1 MIFHVLSQ
9 HHWESCEGTRQARG
23 EDVPPLVERQK
34 WIEGNDKV
42 KVLGAYGYQTEHRNY
57 AIVEADSYAEVQA
70 LFRGH
75 LRRGHV
81 EVLPVNDMIAQRK
94 GFGESGK

>member
-9 HHWESCEGTRQARG
+9 HHWESCEGTRRASS

-42 KVLGAYGYQTEHRNY
+42 KVLAAYGYQTEHRNY

-70 LFRGH
+70 LFRSH

-81 EVLPVNDMIAQRK
+81 EVLPVNDMIATRK
-94 GFGESGK
+94 ESGDWGK

>member
-42 KVLGAYGYQTEHRNY
+42 KVLEPMVIKRSIG
-57 AIVEADSYAEVQA
+57 IM
-70 LFRGH
+70 
-75 LRRGHV
+75 
-81 EVLPVNDMIAQRK
+81 P
-94 GFGESGK
+94 